1 LLAVNGSV
9 GCSDITI
16 KTPHEF
22 FDHTGMALA
31 PSQYVD
37 RLDIYHA
44 HVMTPAL

>member
-1 LLAVNGSV
+1 MMKMIDRDASSTFMENVLT
-9 GCSDITI
+9 D
-16 KTPHEF
+16 
-22 FDHTGMALA
+22 GMALA